1 MNQSN
6 TLTKSYSSGEELLH
20 AGIHGLGFIAAVI
33 GLILLLFRAEGI
45 FAQVVS
51 TIYAVSMMMM
61 FLSSTLYHSVR
72 NQDLKLVLK
81 TIDHSA
87 IYLLI
92 AGTYTP
98 LMLLTIGGWLG
109 GTAIGLIWGIALV
122 GVLFKCFARGR
133 FPKLSVI
140 TYLLMGWL
148 AVLFIYPLYQA
159 LPAEGMWLLVSGG
172 LFYTIGVLFYV
183 AKKVKYTHAIWHV
196 FVAGGCAC
204 HFFLIYDYV
213 V

>member
-1 MNQSN
+1 MNQPSS
-6 TLTKSYSSGEELLH
+6 LTKSYSSGEEWLNAASH
-20 AGIHGLGFIAAVI
+20 CLGFIAAII
-33 GLILLLFRAEGI
+33 GLIMLLLRAEGI
-45 FAQVVS
+45 YAQVISIV
-51 TIYAVSMMMM
+51 YAVSMMMM

-72 NQDLKLVLK
+72 DPDLKLLLK
-81 TIDHSA
+81 VFDHSA

-98 LMLLTIGGWLG
+98 LMLLTVGGWLG
-109 GTAIGLIWGIALV
+109 GVTIGLIWGIALV

-133 FPKLSVI
+133 FPKLSI
-140 TYLLMGWL
+140 IAYLAMGWL
-148 AVLFIYPLYQA
+148 AILFIYPLYQA
-159 LPAEGMWLLVSGG
+159 LPADGMWLLVNGG
-172 LFYTIGVLFYV
+172 LCYSIGVLFYV
-183 AKKVKYTHAIWHV
+183 AKKVKYTHSIWHV

>member
-1 MNQSN
+1 MNQST
-6 TLTKSYSSGEELLH
+6 TLTKSYSAGEELLN
-20 AGIHGLGFIAAVI
+20 AGIHGLGFIAAII
-33 GLILLLFRAEGI
+33 GLVMLLFRAEGI
-45 FAQVVS
+45 YAQVISIV
-51 TIYAVSMMMM
+51 YAVSMMMM

-81 TIDHSA
+81 VIDHSA

-98 LMLLTIGGWLG
+98 LLLLTVGGWLG
-109 GTAIGLIWGIALV
+109 GLSIGLIWGIALV

-140 TYLLMGWL
+140 TYLAMGWL
-148 AVLFIYPLYQA
+148 AILFIYPLYNA
-159 LPAEGMWLLVSGG
+159 LPAEGMWLLVIGG
-172 LFYTIGVLFYV
+172 LCYSIGVVFYV
-183 AKKVKYTHAIWHV
+183 AKKVKYTHSIWHV
-196 FVAGGCAC
+196 FVTAGCAC

>member
-1 MNQSN
+1 MNQS
-6 TLTKSYSSGEELLH
+6 TSLTKSYSSGEEWLN
-20 AGIHGLGFIAAVI
+20 AASHGFGFIAAII
-33 GLILLLFRAEGI
+33 GLIMLLFRAEGI
-45 FAQVVS
+45 YAQVISIV
-51 TIYAVSMMMM
+51 YAVSMMMM

-72 NQDLKLVLK
+72 DQDLKLLLK
-81 TIDHSA
+81 VIDHSA

-98 LMLLTIGGWLG
+98 LMLLTVGGWLG
-109 GTAIGLIWGIALV
+109 GVTIGLIWGIALV

-140 TYLLMGWL
+140 TYLAMGWL
-148 AVLFIYPLYQA
+148 AILFIYPLYQA
-159 LPAEGMWLLVSGG
+159 LPAEGIRLLVGGG
-172 LFYTIGVLFYV
+172 LFYSIGVLFYV
-183 AKKVKYTHAIWHV
+183 AKKVKYTHSIWHV
-196 FVAGGCAC
+196 FVTAGCAC

>member
-1 MNQSN
+1 MKHAT
-6 TLTKSYSSGEELLH
+6 TLTKSYSPGEERLN
-20 AGIHGLGFIAAVI
+20 AASHGLGFIASII
-33 GLILLLFRAEGI
+33 GLVMLLFRAEGI
-45 FAQVVS
+45 YAQVISVV
-51 TIYAVSMMMM
+51 YAASMMMM

-72 NQDLKLVLK
+72 NQDLKLRLK
-81 TIDHSA
+81 VVDHSA

-109 GTAIGLIWGIALV
+109 GLTFGLIWGIALV
-122 GVLFKCFARGR
+122 GVLFKCFAQGR

-140 TYLLMGWL
+140 TYLAMGWL
-148 AVLFIYPLYQA
+148 AILFIYPLYQA
-159 LPAEGMWLLVSGG
+159 LPAEALWLLVSGG
-172 LFYTIGVLFYV
+172 LCYSIGVLFYV
-183 AKKVKYTHAIWHV
+183 AKKVKYTHSIWHV